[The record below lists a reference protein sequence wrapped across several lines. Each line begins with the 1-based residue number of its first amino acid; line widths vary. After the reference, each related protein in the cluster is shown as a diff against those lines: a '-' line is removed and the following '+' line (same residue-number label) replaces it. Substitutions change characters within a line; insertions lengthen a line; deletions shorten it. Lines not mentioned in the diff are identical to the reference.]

1 MFPRLTK
8 KVKVSDPEMWYG
20 KSEVDVSL
28 FVTPPY
34 AGRVYVKILV
44 SSIDDFAVSHTTYDC
59 NVKYTDCIKGI
70 YDHMKEWMY
79 DRMPEE
85 VSVEWLYEHGY
96 LNDC

>member
-8 KVKVSDPEMWYG
+8 KVKVSDPNMWYQ
-20 KSEVDVSL
+20 KNEVDVSL

-34 AGRVYVKILV
+34 KGTVYVKIRI
-44 SSIDDFAVSHTTYDC
+44 SSIDDFAVAYTYECDE
-59 NVKYTDCIKGI
+59 KYADCII
-70 YDHMKEWMY
+70 DTYNHLKEWMY

-85 VSVEWLYEHGY
+85 VSLVWLYEHGY